1 MLADTLRSPRRGG
14 RTRASEFLKVV
25 ARPAIVT
32 ILLLIEIVPLAWLLL
47 GSLKTQDEFLT
58 KPAWS
63 LPTHL
68 RFHNYVDAWTT
79 GRVAQSFANS
89 ALVVFPA
96 LLLTVALGTSAAFA
110 LAVLRWKGQS
120 FVLVGFIA
128 GIMVPGQMILLPLF
142 TVFFKIGISGTLL
155 PLVITYT
162 ATGLPLTVFLMTAYF
177 RAAPNEVFEAA
188 TLDGAGIFRTLWS
201 VGVPMLRSAIFTVT
215 LVQFFFD
222 WNDLLFALTFINDD
236 SLQTVQLALLNF
248 TGSHGSIQFGPLFA
262 AISINVAVILVIFLF
277 LNQRVMKGLTA
288 GAIKG

>member
-1 MLADTLRSPRRGG
+1 MPTNTLK
-14 RTRASEFLKVV
+14 ASQTGTYT
-25 ARPAIVT
+25 RPAGLLRATAKPVIVT
-32 ILLLIEIVPLAWLLL
+32 VLLLVEVVPLVWLLL

-63 LPTHL
+63 LPEHF
-68 RFHNYVDAWTT
+68 RFHNYLDAWTT

-89 ALVVFPA
+89 GLVVFPA

-110 LAVLRWKGQS
+110 LAILRWRGQNA
-120 FVLVGFIA
+120 VLVGFVA

-142 TVFFKIGISGTLL
+142 TVFFKIGLSGTLF
-155 PLVITYT
+155 PLIITYT

-177 RAAPNEVFEAA
+177 RAAPAEVFEAA
-188 TLDGAGIFRTLWS
+188 TLDGAGIFRALWS
-201 VGVPMLRSAIFTVT
+201 IGVPMMKSAIFTVT
-215 LVQFFFD
+215 LVQFFFY

-248 TGSHGSIQFGPLFA
+248 TGSHGSVQFGPLFA